1 MRGKGKEKLLGR
13 CKSKWIFYEKIVT
26 RRKDENKMNGW
37 SYLREKKSAE
47 RKQLTEG
54 YWFSVLSLLS
64 IKSVQNNRHRK
75 IK

>member
-37 SYLREKKSAE
+37 SYLREKN
-47 RKQLTEG
+47 QLKGNNLLRDTDFQYCLCFQLRVFRIIGTE
-54 YWFSVLSLLS
+54 
-64 IKSVQNNRHRK
+64 K
-75 IK
+75 